1 MSFILAMEDA
11 DNAVAG
17 EVTEVAAAQAE
28 TEATAAAAEVAEV
41 ADDIGDDI
49 QEATQGVQDADE
61 LIDIQAQ
68 AEQAIERGDGLSE
81 DAAAMATIA
90 VERIHHRLYGAGRPQ
105 RIVPAKES
113 FGHTS
118 TRLASTIMVKETI
131 SDTLKNFWIAIK
143 TFAQRIWEKIKGF
156 IAKII
161 GSTKMSAKNIESM
174 IERVK
179 ALDPAF
185 VEKEKTLKN
194 ESLAKTFS
202 VKGKMNLKTVGEI
215 EKNIHALATL
225 SDKVSAE
232 TSNVVAKLLNQA
244 AAPDLNK
251 VVAEMNNFVKTT
263 GNLPQSAGLTVASD
277 LAVID
282 SKSSKVGAS
291 KSVTTSF
298 GPFANSAVLSTHV
311 SESKIGDDM
320 IENISFTFK
329 SAKPKAVA
337 KEAEALDRAG
347 ILAVLKSA
355 QSVND
360 EMVAYQKTAAEY
372 EKITKSVE
380 KMADTITSA
389 LSKAADATASGPV
402 ARQAK
407 ETQRF
412 VSDSLS
418 ITNVFST
425 QALAQMTA
433 FIHGATNY
441 ASAALANFSPKK

>member
-11 DNAVAG
+11 DNGVAG

-68 AEQAIERGDGLSE
+68 AEEAIERGDGLSE

-105 RIVPAKES
+105 RIVPARES
-113 FGHTS
+113 FGQTS

-156 IAKII
+156 IAKIV
-161 GSTKMSAKNIESM
+161 GSTKMAGKNIESM
-174 IERVK
+174 IERAK

-202 VKGKMNLKTVGEI
+202 IKGMMNLQTVGEI
-215 EKNIHALATL
+215 EKNIQALAALASKIST
-225 SDKVSAE
+225 E
-232 TSNVVAKLLNQA
+232 TNNVVSKLLNQA
-244 AAPDLNK
+244 SAPDLNK
-251 VVAEMNNFVKTT
+251 IVAEMNSFVKTT
-263 GNLPQSAGLTVASD
+263 GSLPQTAGLTAAYD

-282 SKSSKVGAS
+282 SKSTKVGAS
-291 KSVTTSF
+291 KSFTTNF
-298 GPFANSAVLSTHV
+298 GPFANSAVLSTHI
-311 SESKIGDDM
+311 SETKIGDETID
-320 IENISFTFK
+320 NISFTFK

-355 QSVND
+355 QTVND
-360 EMVAYQKTAAEY
+360 VMVAYKKTAGEF
-372 EKITKSVE
+372 EKVTKSVE
-380 KMADTITSA
+380 KMADTITAA
-389 LSKAADATASGPV
+389 LSKAADVSSSAPV

-441 ASAALANFSPKK
+441 ASASLANFGPKK